1 MRSTSSALAH
11 TKQGA
16 CPATFKLAWAGH
28 WAALDALLEGTPLR
42 SLAGAPGLAPLLA
55 AGGRLA
61 ALVRLLERG
70 ADVPPA
76 DTRAL
81 LRLLLAGSC
90 ADSRGAH
97 EVLSLAAVV
106 DEHVEGCIYTCGKVG
121 LLKARQHEGHALELR
136 QRCVQ

>member
-1 MRSTSSALAH
+1 MRCSGIVSHLTARALAH
-11 TKQGA
+11 TKHSA
-16 CPATFKLAWAGH
+16 SPATLITSWAGH

-61 ALVRLLERG
+61 ALVRLLERA

-81 LRLLLAGSC
+81 LRLLLAGGG
-90 ADSRGAH
+90 ADSRDAH
-97 EVLSLAAVV
+97 EVR
-106 DEHVEGCIYTCGKVG
+106 GCG
-121 LLKARQHEGHALELR
+121 ARWA
-136 QRCVQ
+136 C